1 MIDSQEYDRYSTP
14 LAQQMQRISLVGPRF
29 LEAIRGAE
37 IGGASQQ
44 LISDAAVLGQQLGG
58 QPSDG
63 ALEVYRDLDSNL
75 QSTSRFISRWQGASD
90 SGAQR
95 IIQVAR
101 EIQRELERMRELVS
115 ATPPHVMAEIK
126 RTLTSAFGT
135 DEQRY
140 DFRGS
145 SAVMLFVLVGVLSL
159 RYFEVI
165 SLSWWIVL
173 PLGLGA
179 AVVAAAFISTIIR
192 TRR

>member
-1 MIDSQEYDRYSTP
+1 MISPQEYDRYSTP
-14 LAQQMQRISLVGPRF
+14 LAQQMTRISVVGPRF
-29 LEAIRGAE
+29 LEAIRAAE
-37 IGGASQQ
+37 FGGTSQQ
-44 LISDAAVLGQQLGG
+44 LITDATALGQELAG
-58 QPSDG
+58 QPGDG
-63 ALEVYRDLDSNL
+63 ALAVYRDLDSNL
-75 QSTSRFISRWQGASD
+75 QSTRGFVGRWKSASD

-95 IIQVAR
+95 IVQVAR

-126 RTLTSAFGT
+126 RRLTTAFGT

-140 DFRGS
+140 EFRGS
-145 SAVMLFVLVGVLSL
+145 SALMVFVFAGVLAL

-165 SLSWWIVL
+165 SLSWWIVW

-179 AVVAAAFISTIIR
+179 AVLAAAFVSTIVR